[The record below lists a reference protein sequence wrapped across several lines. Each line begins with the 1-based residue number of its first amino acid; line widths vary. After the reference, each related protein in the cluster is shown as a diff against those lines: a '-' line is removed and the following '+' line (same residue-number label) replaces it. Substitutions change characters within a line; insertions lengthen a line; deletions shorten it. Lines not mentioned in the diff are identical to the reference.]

1 MLVSHQVYSLTATQ
15 CPTLR
20 YASSVHVKPLVSSRV
35 CLFAY
40 SVVNDPLSLSP
51 SIPRRLDANF
61 PVAISQ
67 GPLDSLPVSPFGSV
81 SCEVSSP
88 RCRRC
93 IPAEIQATAPV
104 LLCGAKLPQCVDS
117 KGETILSNERRI
129 GPRTQRD
136 GSPRAWFRVSNRGQ
150 AAGAW
155 QPLGRLYYV
164 SYRRPVPLSRLF
176 ASENAL
182 APRAGDR
189 ESLSYVS
196 YGPGALLV

>member
-88 RCRRC
+88 RRRRC
-93 IPAEIQATAPV
+93 IPAEIHATAAPNFASQS
-104 LLCGAKLPQCVDS
+104 GPQALDSILVVPLDARKANRAAYAAGRQPAGPGFACPIVD
-117 KGETILSNERRI
+117 K
-129 GPRTQRD
+129 
-136 GSPRAWFRVSNRGQ
+136 PRAPGSLWGDCITCLTGGLFR
-150 AAGAW
+150 
-155 QPLGRLYYV
+155 
-164 SYRRPVPLSRLF
+164 
-176 ASENAL
+176 
-182 APRAGDR
+182 
-189 ESLSYVS
+189 
-196 YGPGALLV
+196 